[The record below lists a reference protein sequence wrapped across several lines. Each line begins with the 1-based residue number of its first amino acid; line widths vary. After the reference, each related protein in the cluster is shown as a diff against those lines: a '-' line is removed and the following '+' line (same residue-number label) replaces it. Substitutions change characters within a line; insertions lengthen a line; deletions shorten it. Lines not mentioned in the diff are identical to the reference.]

1 MQIRRMQEEDL
12 AQVCELENA
21 IFSEPWSEKSFADSM
36 KKPENCYLVVEEA
49 GEILGYCGLWGV
61 AGEGQICNVAV
72 RPTVRNQ
79 GIAKA
84 MLAELIREGD
94 AAGLTAYTLEVRVSN
109 LPAIRVYH
117 GLGFEDA
124 GVRKNFYTK
133 PQEDAL
139 IMWK

>member
-1 MQIRRMQEEDL
+1 MQIRRMMQDDL
-12 AQVCELENA
+12 IQVCEIENKT
-21 IFSEPWSEKSFADSM
+21 FSDPWSEKSFADSM
-36 KKPENCYLVVEEA
+36 NKQENIYLVVDED
-49 GEILGYCGLWGV
+49 GQISGYCGLWGV

-72 RPTVRNQ
+72 RETARNR

-84 MLAELIREGD
+84 MLKEMMRLGD
-94 AAGLTAYTLEVRVSN
+94 EAGLTAYTLEVRVSN
-109 LPAIRVYH
+109 APAIKVYH
-117 GLGFEDA
+117 SLGFENA